1 MATNPL
7 GGALH
12 HHISAVLDG
21 ANQGASSAKGV
32 VNNQRNAMVMGQGS
46 QGFEIGDVEAGVTHR
61 LDIDGLGVLVDLGLK
76 AFRVI
81 AFGEFHLNPQPRELN
96 LELVVGAA
104 VEEGGGDQVVASLH
118 EVGDGQKLRR
128 LPRGGG
134 HSSHATLQR
143 RHPLFKDIGG
153 GVHQAGVD
161 VPEFLQPKEIGAV
174 LGVIEDV
181 GGGLI
186 NRNRTGIGG
195 GIRLLASV
203 QLKRFKPLAHQCL
216 GTHRPFLTSRYP
228 PSRAAAAAGRSVR
241 GRHH

>member
-7 GGALH
+7 GGAFH
-12 HHISAVLDG
+12 HHISAMLDG

-32 VNNQRNAMVMGQGS
+32 VNDQRDAMVMGQGS
-46 QGFEIGDVEAGVTHR
+46 QGFEIGDVEAGVAHR
-61 LDIDGLGVLVDLGLK
+61 LDIDGLGVLIDLGLEALRLIPIGK
-76 AFRVI
+76 FDVDA
-81 AFGEFHLNPQPRELN
+81 QPGELN

-104 VEEGGGDQVVASLH
+104 VEKGGGDQVVTSLH

-128 LPRGGG
+128 LARGGG
-134 HSSHATLQR
+134 HRSHTALQR

-161 VPEFLQPKEIGAV
+161 VPEFLQPKKIGAV

-203 QLKRFKPLAHQCL
+203 QLKRFKPLAHQCS
-216 GTHRPFLTSRYP
+216 GTHRPFLASRYP
-228 PSRAAAAAGRSVR
+228 PSRAAAAAGQSVC
-241 GRHH
+241 GRHR